1 MTENEPVFREKV
13 MKPEQLRERLYHEPF
28 TPFRVR
34 LKDGRHYDI
43 LQPDLHLVG
52 ESVFII
58 GIPAPDDPNPRFYD
72 RTEWVRLNLIDSLES
87 LPESSAPATS

>member
-1 MTENEPVFREKV
+1 
-13 MKPEQLRERLYHEPF
+13 MKPEQLRERLYQEPF

-43 LQPDLHLVG
+43 HYPRLNLVG

-58 GIPAPDDPNPRFYD
+58 GIPAPDDPHPRFYD
-72 RTEWVRLNLIDSLES
+72 HTEWVRLSLIDGLDS
-87 LPESSAPATS
+87 LPESTAPAAS